1 MKRFMKLQ
9 QKEFR
14 KTFTS
19 TINDWRLY
27 IETFLKWLVIASL
40 IGGAGGLIGAIF
52 HHSIEMAEE
61 MRGAH
66 PWLLW
71 LLPIA
76 GLLIVGFYKM
86 TKTEGLN
93 TNHVIRAVH
102 KGKRLSVLLIPAIF
116 FGIVLTQLCGGSAG
130 RDRLRP
136 EQKGP
141 CGAHRRPAC
150 ERKNAP

>member
-1 MKRFMKLQ
+1 MKLQ
-9 QKEFR
+9 QKELR

-19 TINDWRLY
+19 TINEWRLY

-40 IGGAGGLIGAIF
+40 IGGAGGLLGAIF
-52 HHSIEMAEE
+52 HHSIEMVEKF
-61 MRGAH
+61 RSTH

-102 KGKRLSVLLIPAIF
+102 KGKKLSVMLAGDF
-116 FGIVLTQLCGGSAG
+116 FRNRTDAAVRRQRGTRRCCSSNG
-130 RDRLRP
+130 RHNRSVDRTRTAL
-136 EQKGP
+136 G
-141 CGAHRRPAC
+141 
-150 ERKNAP
+150 

>member
-1 MKRFMKLQ
+1 MRMN
-9 QKEFR
+9 KEFFVS
-14 KTFTS
+14 TFRE
-19 TINDWRLY
+19 WRLY

-52 HHSIEMAEE
+52 HHSIDMAEVF
-61 MRGAH
+61 RSTH

-71 LLPIA
+71 LLPLA

-102 KGKRLSVLLIPAIF
+102 KGKRLSVLLMPSIF
-116 FGIVLTQLCGGSAG
+116 FAGSSTLVQPKTKSFNLATHWKMG
-130 RDRLRP
+130 FFY
-136 EQKGP
+136 EFFCQI
-141 CGAHRRPAC
+141 
-150 ERKNAP
+150 